1 MNFADTESED
11 VDAAEWLNWMNNH
24 VVCASDD
31 EGKFHFDL
39 KYTCTTIKLK
49 CLKDCDSGGG
59 STTTDDDI
67 ELEIELFRLYGS
79 GTDSLETNTYDT
91 QSSSNNHFPNS
102 YHEHDEIT
110 MIWY

>member
-1 MNFADTESED
+1 M
-11 VDAAEWLNWMNNH
+11 
-24 VVCASDD
+24 
-31 EGKFHFDL
+31 
-39 KYTCTTIKLK
+39 IKLK
-49 CLKDCDSGGG
+49 CLKDGDSGGG

-91 QSSSNNHFPNS
+91 QSSSNNHFPYS
-102 YHEHDEIT
+102 DYEHIAT